1 MLLDSLGGTEV
12 VVGVV
17 VVGVEVAEK
26 VQDLGQV
33 RDMVRGMA
41 LGMVRDMAMVAILDM
56 EMKGMGHMGHMG
68 HTGVVEVEGEEVVV
82 VGEEAAVQ
90 MEPGMVTGLDR
101 EVGQG
106 MGLVVE

>member
-56 EMKGMGHMGHMG
+56 EMKGTGHMGHM
-68 HTGVVEVEGEEVVV
+68 GVVEVEGEEVVV

-106 MGLVVE
+106 MGPVVE